1 MMTARNTA
9 TWFIGWFVWLF
20 ASCSSSSVAQIVLT
34 SGNGQTGTVGSP
46 LPLPLVVTTEDDNA
60 DALSGVTVDFEV
72 LSGGGSVS
80 PTSMDTDGSGQAMT
94 TLTLGTTVGR
104 ISVQASAAG
113 TNVTPIVF
121 TEAAAAPAARVDDDQ
136 R

>member
-1 MMTARNTA
+1 M
-9 TWFIGWFVWLF
+9 WSIGWFVLWF
-20 ASCSSSSVAQIVLT
+20 VASCSSSSVAQIALT
-34 SGNGQTGTVGSP
+34 SGNGQTGTVGSQ

-60 DALSGVTVDFEV
+60 DAISGVTVDFEI
-72 LSGGGSVS
+72 LSGDGSVS
-80 PTSMDTDGSGQAMT
+80 PISTDTDGSGQAQT

-104 ISVQASAAG
+104 ISVQASASG

-121 TEAAAAPAARVDDDQ
+121 TEAAAAPATRVDEDDQ